1 MIQFQNLRQGS
12 QVFILHKGLNPFYE
26 VGTVE
31 NIPTLQT
38 MSYYQ
43 NLPMLPL
50 DISVRVGEKVIPY
63 QHIPPTAESAKVT
76 SQLSG
81 EEVCVACSKE
91 AVSAEVEML
100 IRQSVDTINSVE
112 AHKQRIETC
121 KNLLNQLNPE
131 KLKEAQQ
138 TQEIEALKGQLAD
151 MKDMVEKLLKEKNVS
166 SLQTKE
172 K

>member
-12 QVFILHKGLNPFYE
+12 QVYILHKGLQPYYE

-31 NIPTLQT
+31 SIPSLQT

-43 NLPMLPL
+43 NLPMLPIDL
-50 DISVRVGEKVIPY
+50 SVRVGEKVIPY

-91 AVSAEVEML
+91 AISAEVEML
-100 IRQSVDTINSVE
+100 IHQSVDAINSVD

-131 KLKEAQQ
+131 QLQKAQQ
-138 TQEIEALKGQLAD
+138 AQEIESLKGQLAD
-151 MKDMVEKLLKEKNVS
+151 MKEMMEKLLSEKNVS
-166 SLQTKE
+166 SFPK

>member
-1 MIQFQNLRQGS
+1 MVQFQSLRQGS
-12 QVFILHKGLNPFYE
+12 QIYILHKGLNPFYE

-31 NIPTLQT
+31 SIPSLQT

-43 NLPMLPL
+43 NLPMMPL
-50 DISVRVGEKVIPY
+50 DLSVRVGEKVIPY

-91 AVSAEVEML
+91 AISAEVEML
-100 IRQSVDTINSVE
+100 IHQSVDAINSVD

-138 TQEIEALKGQLAD
+138 AQEIESLKGQLAD
-151 MKDMVEKLLKEKNVS
+151 MKEMMEKLLSEKNVS
-166 SLQTKE
+166 SFQKS

>member
-12 QVFILHKGLNPFYE
+12 QVYILHKGLNPFYE

-31 NIPTLQT
+31 SIPSLQT

-43 NLPMLPL
+43 NLPMMPL
-50 DISVRVGEKVIPY
+50 DLSVRVGEKVIPY

-91 AVSAEVEML
+91 AISAEVEML
-100 IRQSVDTINSVE
+100 IHQSVDAINSVD

-138 TQEIEALKGQLAD
+138 AQEIETLKGQLAD
-151 MKDMVEKLLKEKNVS
+151 MKEMMEKLLSEKNVS
-166 SLQTKE
+166 SFPK

>member
-12 QVFILHKGLNPFYE
+12 QVFILHKGLSPFYE

-38 MSYYQ
+38 MNYYP
-43 NLPMLPL
+43 NMPILPL
-50 DISVRVGEKVIPY
+50 DITVRVGEKVIPY

-76 SQLSG
+76 SQISG

-91 AVSAEVEML
+91 AISAELELL
-100 IRQSVDTINSVE
+100 ISQSVDTINSVD

-121 KNLLNQLNPE
+121 KSLLSQLNPE
-131 KLKEAQQ
+131 KVKEAKQA
-138 TQEIEALKGQLAD
+138 QEIDALKDQLAG
-151 MKDMVEKLLKEKNVS
+151 MKEMVEQLLKERNVS
-166 SLQTKE
+166 SNQKS

>member
-12 QVFILHKGLNPFYE
+12 QVYILHKGLQPYYE

-31 NIPTLQT
+31 SIPSLQT

-43 NLPMLPL
+43 NLPMMPL
-50 DISVRVGEKVIPY
+50 DLSVRVGEKVIPY

-91 AVSAEVEML
+91 AISAEVEML
-100 IRQSVDTINSVE
+100 IRHSVDTINSVD

-131 KLKEAQQ
+131 QLQKAQQ
-138 TQEIEALKGQLAD
+138 AQEIETLKGQLAD
-151 MKDMVEKLLKEKNVS
+151 MKEMMEKLLSEKNVS
-166 SLQTKE
+166 SFQK

>member
-12 QVFILHKGLNPFYE
+12 QVYILHKGLQPYYE

-31 NIPTLQT
+31 SIPSLQT

-43 NLPMLPL
+43 NLPMMPL
-50 DISVRVGEKVIPY
+50 DLSVRVGEKVIPY

-76 SQLSG
+76 SQISG

-91 AVSAEVEML
+91 AISAEVEML
-100 IRQSVDTINSVE
+100 IHQSVDAINSVD

-121 KNLLNQLNPE
+121 KNMLNQLNPE
-131 KLKEAQQ
+131 QRQKAQQ
-138 TQEIEALKGQLAD
+138 AQEIESLK
-151 MKDMVEKLLKEKNVS
+151 VS
-166 SLQTKE
+166 WRI
-172 K
+172 

>member
-12 QVFILHKGLNPFYE
+12 QVYILHKGLQPYYE

-31 NIPTLQT
+31 SIPSLQT

-43 NLPMLPL
+43 NLPMMPL
-50 DISVRVGEKVIPY
+50 DLSVRVGEKVIPY

-91 AVSAEVEML
+91 AISAEVEML
-100 IRQSVDTINSVE
+100 IHQSVDAINSVD

-121 KNLLNQLNPE
+121 KNMLNQLNPE
-131 KLKEAQQ
+131 QRQKAQQ
-138 TQEIEALKGQLAD
+138 AQEIESLKGQLAD
-151 MKDMVEKLLKEKNVS
+151 MKEMMEKLLSEKNVS
-166 SLQTKE
+166 SFPK

>member
-1 MIQFQNLRQGS
+1 MIQFQSLRQGS
-12 QVFILHKGLNPFYE
+12 QVYILHKGLQPYYE

-31 NIPTLQT
+31 SIPTMQT
-38 MSYYQ
+38 MTYYQ
-43 NLPMLPL
+43 NLPMLPM

-91 AVSAEVEML
+91 AITAEVEML
-100 IRQSVDTINSVE
+100 IRQSVDTINSVD

-121 KNLLNQLNPE
+121 KNLLNQINPE

-138 TQEIEALKGQLAD
+138 AQEIDSLKSQLAE
-151 MKDMVEKLLKEKNVS
+151 MKEMMEMMLSERNVS
-166 SLQTKE
+166 TLSKS

>member
-12 QVFILHKGLNPFYE
+12 QVYILHKGLNPFYE

-31 NIPTLQT
+31 SIPSLQT

-43 NLPMLPL
+43 NLPMMPL
-50 DISVRVGEKVIPY
+50 DLSVRVGEKVIPY

-76 SQLSG
+76 SQISG

-91 AVSAEVEML
+91 AISAEVEML
-100 IRQSVDTINSVE
+100 IHQSVDTINSVD

-138 TQEIEALKGQLAD
+138 AQEIESLKGQLAD
-151 MKDMVEKLLKEKNVS
+151 MKEMMEKLLSEKNVS
-166 SLQTKE
+166 SFK

>member
-12 QVFILHKGLNPFYE
+12 QVYILHKGLNPFYE

-31 NIPTLQT
+31 SIPSLQT

-43 NLPMLPL
+43 NLPMMPL
-50 DISVRVGEKVIPY
+50 DLSVRVGEKVIPY

-76 SQLSG
+76 SQISG

-91 AVSAEVEML
+91 AISAEVEML
-100 IRQSVDTINSVE
+100 IHQSVDAINSVD

-138 TQEIEALKGQLAD
+138 AQEIESLKGQLAD
-151 MKDMVEKLLKEKNVS
+151 MKEMMEKLLSEKNVS
-166 SLQTKE
+166 SLK

>member
-12 QVFILHKGLNPFYE
+12 QVYILHKGLQPYYE

-31 NIPTLQT
+31 SIPSLQT

-43 NLPMLPL
+43 NLPMMPL
-50 DISVRVGEKVIPY
+50 DLSVRVGEKVIPY

-76 SQLSG
+76 SQISG

-91 AVSAEVEML
+91 AISAEVEML
-100 IRQSVDTINSVE
+100 IHQSVDTINSVD

-138 TQEIEALKGQLAD
+138 AQEIESLKGQLAD
-151 MKDMVEKLLKEKNVS
+151 MKEMMEKLMNEKNVS
-166 SLQTKE
+166 SFSK

>member
-12 QVFILHKGLNPFYE
+12 QVYILHKGLQPYYE

-31 NIPTLQT
+31 SIPSLQT

-43 NLPMLPL
+43 NLPMMPIDL
-50 DISVRVGEKVIPY
+50 SVRVGEKVIPY

-91 AVSAEVEML
+91 AISAEVEML
-100 IRQSVDTINSVE
+100 IHQSVDAINSVD

-138 TQEIEALKGQLAD
+138 AQEIETLKGQLAD
-151 MKDMVEKLLKEKNVS
+151 MKEMMEKLLSEKNVS
-166 SLQTKE
+166 SFQKS